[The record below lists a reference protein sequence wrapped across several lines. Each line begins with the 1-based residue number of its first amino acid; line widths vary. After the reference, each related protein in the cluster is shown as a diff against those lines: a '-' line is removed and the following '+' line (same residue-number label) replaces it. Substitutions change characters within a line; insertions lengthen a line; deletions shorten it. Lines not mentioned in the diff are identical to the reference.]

1 MTDTPVYPVPSAF
14 AATANLSPEKYR
26 EMYAASIAD
35 PEAFWAEQGWRLDWS
50 TPYTKVK
57 DVSWDKDD
65 LHVRWYSD
73 GELNVAY
80 NCIDRHLATRG
91 DKVALIWEGDDPAD
105 HAKVTYKQ
113 LHKAVCRFV

>member
-1 MTDTPVYPVPSAF
+1 MTDTPVYPAPSAF

-91 DKVALIWEGDDPAD
+91 DKVALI
-105 HAKVTYKQ
+105 
-113 LHKAVCRFV
+113 